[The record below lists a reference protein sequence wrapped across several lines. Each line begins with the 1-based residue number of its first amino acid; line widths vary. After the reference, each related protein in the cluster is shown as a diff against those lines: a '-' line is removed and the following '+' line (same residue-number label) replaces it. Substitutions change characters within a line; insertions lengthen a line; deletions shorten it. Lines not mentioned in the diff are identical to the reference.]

1 VEGKARGD
9 LARGNQTIEALKR
22 KPQIL
27 RRSGNRVIKL
37 RMRRIVSNCYIEVG
51 VGSVKHGTT
60 DPLSLRKRI
69 LATAVKQQQGFERVL
84 LNYVWVFKF

>member
-1 VEGKARGD
+1 VEGKASGD
-9 LARGNQTIEALKR
+9 LARGSQTIEALKR

-27 RRSGNRVIKL
+27 RRSGNQVI
-37 RMRRIVSNCYIEVG
+37 N
-51 VGSVKHGTT
+51 SVKHGTT